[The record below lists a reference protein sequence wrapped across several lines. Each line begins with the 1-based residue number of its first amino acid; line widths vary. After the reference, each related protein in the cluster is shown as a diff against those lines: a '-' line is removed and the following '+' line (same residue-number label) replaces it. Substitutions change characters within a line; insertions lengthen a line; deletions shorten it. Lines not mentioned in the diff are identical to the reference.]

1 MKRIRGLLVM
11 FGLAALG
18 ANAQNT
24 GNATSNPPL
33 IYVPGTAGGITE
45 INSANNVVFATAPWA
60 HGSNGGIAITPD
72 GSRMYV
78 DNAEDS
84 SVSVFDTATNVP
96 LLEIAVGQNPI
107 GLAITPDGS
116 RAYVSNQGSDTVS
129 VIDLSTNSVIKTIP
143 VGAGANPI
151 WVTFSPDGSRAYVSN
166 QYSDTISVI
175 DTASNTVLTNIA
187 IGSLPFHSTFARD
200 GRFLWVSVQGESV
213 VKLVDTT
220 TNTVVSSIPAGPVP
234 RGIAF
239 TPDGSRAYVADF
251 FSNTVAVIDVSG
263 RALTGFVTVGN
274 SPWNLGITPKGIAY
288 VANFADNTISVFDT
302 STNLVTAT
310 LPARQGPADV
320 LVNTTA
326 RPRILNYSFQAFDP
340 PGSVDTSA
348 RAVNNRG
355 QIVGRFQDSA
365 GVVHGYLRQADGSFV
380 TIDPTGSVFTVA
392 IDINDLGTIVGIW
405 QAAAGGFHGFTR
417 SPSGFYTTADFPGSV
432 DSEFTGI
439 NPQGI
444 TVGDYDLGDLS
455 TSIGFVDARGMFT
468 SFEDPAAAPSET
480 AALGINS
487 GNFISGFFDDPA
499 GNEHSFVRS
508 PNARFQNFD
517 FPRADFTDAYKLND
531 SGDLVGVYATNFPVH
546 GFVLSGGMALTG
558 APSPCQFLSFDYP
571 DSRNSAALGINNV
584 GQITG
589 FYRLRG
595 SAARHGFLATPS
607 LSGSSNQNNACQETA
622 NFSTRHGASFE
633 SFDYPGSTNT
643 QATAITPSG
652 EIVGRYKSSDGRQH
666 GFVLRDGVF
675 ASIDIPGASFTDAA
689 WVNARGDIVGGYA
702 DSRGGHAYVLSGG
715 AITTI
720 DFPSATPVCTAG
732 FGISNAGDVVGVEFA
747 CNDFFH
753 GHGYLFSRGQFT
765 LIDVPGA
772 VGTFP
777 TMVIDS
783 TRIVGT
789 YFGSDGVF
797 HGFLRQAGIFTAIDV
812 PNSTF
817 TWITGI
823 SPEGGIVGFYNSKDG
838 NQHGFVLSD
847 GEFITVD
854 VPVPGATFSEVNGID
869 PQGDGVGRYT
879 TPDGNTHAYF
889 LRCVTCSRPDP
900 AGLLGSTQ

>member
-1 MKRIRGLLVM
+1 LI
-11 FGLAALG
+11 AALLLFTHESFAIPQG
-18 ANAQNT
+18 ARPVP
-24 GNATSNPPL
+24 GNQALTL
-33 IYVPGTAGGITE
+33 VYVPATAGGITE
-45 INSANNVVFATAPWA
+45 INSATNVVFATAPWS

-78 DNAEDS
+78 SNHEAS
-84 SVSVFDTATNVP
+84 SVSVFDAATNVP
-96 LLEIAVGQNPI
+96 LTEIGVGLNPI

-116 RAYVSNQGSDTVS
+116 RAYVANQNSDNVS
-129 VIDLSTNSVIKTIP
+129 VIALATNGVINTIP

-151 WVTFSPDGSRAYVSN
+151 WVTISPDGSRAYVSN
-166 QYSDTISVI
+166 QYSDTVSVI
-175 DTASNTVLTNIA
+175 DTASNTILTNIA

-213 VKLVDTT
+213 VKLVDTS

-251 FSNTVAVIDVSG
+251 FSNTVAVIDVFARS
-263 RALTGFVTVGN
+263 LTGFVTVGN
-274 SPWNLGITPKGIAY
+274 SPWNLGITSNGIAY

-310 LPARQGPADV
+310 LHARQGPADV

-340 PGSVDTSA
+340 PGSVDTVPHSI
-348 RAVNNRG
+348 NDLG
-355 QIVGRFQDSA
+355 ESVGRFQDGA
-365 GVVHGYLRQADGSFV
+365 GVVHGYLRKGDGSFV
-380 TIDPTGSVFTVA
+380 TIDPPGSVFTVA
-392 IDINDLGTIVGIW
+392 FGINDAGTIVGIW
-405 QAAAGGFHGFTR
+405 QMPGGAFHGFTR
-417 SPSGFYTTADFPGSV
+417 SRSGVYTATDFPGSV

-439 NPQGI
+439 NSQGI
-444 TVGDYDLGDLS
+444 LVGDYDLGDLS
-455 TSIGFVDARGMFT
+455 TSVGFVDARGFFS
-468 SFEDPAAAPSET
+468 SFEDPAAAPMQT
-480 AALGINS
+480 AALSINS
-487 GNFISGFFDDPA
+487 QNFVTGLFDDPA
-499 GNEHSFVRS
+499 GNEHGFVRS
-508 PNARFQNFD
+508 PNAQFNNFD
-517 FPRADFTDAYKLND
+517 FPNADFTDALQIND
-531 SGDLVGVYATNFPVH
+531 LGQVVGQYATNFPMH
-546 GFVLSGGMALTG
+546 GFLLSGALALSG
-558 APSPCQFLSFDYP
+558 QPSPCQFLSFDYP
-571 DSRNSAALGINNV
+571 DSRNSGLRGINSA

-589 FYRLRG
+589 IYRVIG
-595 SAARHGFLATPS
+595 STARHGFLATPTA
-607 LSGSSNQNNACQETA
+607 GGNTNQTNACSETA
-622 NFSTRHGASFE
+622 NFSTRHGASFD

-652 EIVGRYKSSDGRQH
+652 EIVGRYNTPDGKQH

-675 ASIDIPGASFTDAA
+675 ASVDIPGASFTDAA
-689 WVNARGDIVGGYA
+689 WVNGRGDIVGGYA
-702 DSRGGHAYVLSGG
+702 DSRGGHAYVLIGG
-715 AITTI
+715 VTTTI

-747 CNDFFH
+747 CNDFLH

-765 LIDVPGA
+765 VIDVPGA

-789 YFGSDGVF
+789 YVGSDGVF
-797 HGFLRQAGIFTAIDV
+797 HGFLRQAGNFTTIDV

-823 SPEGGIVGFYNSKDG
+823 NPEGDIVGFYNSQDG
-838 NQHGFVLSD
+838 KQHGFVLSD
-847 GEFITVD
+847 GEFIPID
-854 VPVPGATFSEVNGID
+854 IPGATSSEGNGID
-869 PQGDGVGRYT
+869 PQGDVVGRYI

-889 LRCVTCSRPDP
+889 LRCVTCSRHDP
-900 AGLLGSTQ
+900 TGLRGSTH